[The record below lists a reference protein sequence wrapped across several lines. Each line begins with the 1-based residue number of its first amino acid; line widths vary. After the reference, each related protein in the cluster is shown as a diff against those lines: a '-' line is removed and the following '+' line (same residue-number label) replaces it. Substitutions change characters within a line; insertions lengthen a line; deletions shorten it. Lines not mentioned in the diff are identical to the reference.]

1 MKYFVYTVIAVVVII
16 VVGGLF
22 IVGSPADERA
32 RRFDTERVWNLQSI
46 QREITSYWMNKEV
59 LPENLSDLED
69 SLTGYIPP
77 RDPRTQESY
86 TYEKLGELSFSL
98 CATFETESE
107 GMIEGAPVPK
117 KPIFINSSPYD
128 SSWEHGI
135 GETCFE
141 RTIDPERHN
150 PIKE

>member
-22 IVGSPADERA
+22 IVGSPAEERA

-69 SLTGYIPP
+69 SLTGYVPP
-77 RDPRTQESY
+77 RDPRTQEFY

-107 GMIEGAPVPK
+107 GMIEGVPVPE